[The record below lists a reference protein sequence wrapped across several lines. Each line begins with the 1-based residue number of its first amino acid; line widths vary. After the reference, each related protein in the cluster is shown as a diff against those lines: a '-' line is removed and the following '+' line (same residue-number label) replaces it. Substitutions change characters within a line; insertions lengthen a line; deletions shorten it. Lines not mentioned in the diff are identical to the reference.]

1 MKKKSGFRFLALY
14 IGGFLSL
21 SLPIQ
26 PIAVTPEFGHTPE
39 EWERLRDNVLEYEEL
54 ADLIHEYNVTVQN
67 NKRTFRQMG
76 TDVTYDELL
85 GEYIGAAGD
94 AYDMAGNAMSD
105 LQRIPLEMQGR
116 QAIVQASLTSAQA
129 NDSESQRWTNLN
141 TEGLLVKEAQ
151 STMNSYYQLQQQL
164 TAAIKG
170 RELLEALLAS
180 AQTRLSLNMAV
191 QADVL
196 TARQNLENADAQIQ
210 ALQSQIESARQKL
223 IVMTGWKQNDT
234 PDIRPMPEVD
244 FNRIAAMNLD
254 RDLETA
260 LQNDYTLKINSRKAA
275 KAGSE
280 DVRKVYAQTSASD
293 REQIGS
299 TLTSAFRSVHEAKTA
314 YDEAVLNL
322 EVATKKLTTA
332 SNQYGLGSISL
343 LEYRQADSEQVSAQ
357 TDLEVKRLALLQA
370 IESYDWLVKGVR

>member
-1 MKKKSGFRFLALY
+1 MALY

-26 PIAVTPEFGHTPE
+26 AIAVTPEFGHTPE

-170 RELLEALLAS
+170 
-180 AQTRLSLNMAV
+180 
-191 QADVL
+191 
-196 TARQNLENADAQIQ
+196 
-210 ALQSQIESARQKL
+210 ES
-223 IVMTGWKQNDT
+223 
-234 PDIRPMPEVD
+234 
-244 FNRIAAMNLD
+244 F
-254 RDLETA
+254 
-260 LQNDYTLKINSRKAA
+260 
-275 KAGSE
+275 
-280 DVRKVYAQTSASD
+280 
-293 REQIGS
+293 
-299 TLTSAFRSVHEAKTA
+299 
-314 YDEAVLNL
+314 
-322 EVATKKLTTA
+322 
-332 SNQYGLGSISL
+332 
-343 LEYRQADSEQVSAQ
+343 
-357 TDLEVKRLALLQA
+357 
-370 IESYDWLVKGVR
+370 

>member
-1 MKKKSGFRFLALY
+1 MARKGH
-14 IGGFLSL
+14 
-21 SLPIQ
+21 IQ
-26 PIAVTPEFGHTPE
+26 K
-39 EWERLRDNVLEYEEL
+39 RDVL
-54 ADLIHEYNVTVQN
+54 ADPLYN
-67 NKRTFRQMG
+67 NKV
-76 TDVTYDELL
+76 VT
-85 GEYIGAAGD
+85 
-94 AYDMAGNAMSD
+94 
-105 LQRIPLEMQGR
+105 
-116 QAIVQASLTSAQA
+116 
-129 NDSESQRWTNLN
+129 
-141 TEGLLVKEAQ
+141 
-151 STMNSYYQLQQQL
+151 
-164 TAAIKG
+164 
-170 RELLEALLAS
+170 
-180 AQTRLSLNMAV
+180 
-191 QADVL
+191 
-196 TARQNLENADAQIQ
+196 
-210 ALQSQIESARQKL
+210 KL
-223 IVMTGWKQNDT
+223 INNIMLDGKKGVAQKIVYGAFARVEEKTGKPALEVFEEAMNN
-234 PDIRPMPEVD
+234 IMPMPEVD